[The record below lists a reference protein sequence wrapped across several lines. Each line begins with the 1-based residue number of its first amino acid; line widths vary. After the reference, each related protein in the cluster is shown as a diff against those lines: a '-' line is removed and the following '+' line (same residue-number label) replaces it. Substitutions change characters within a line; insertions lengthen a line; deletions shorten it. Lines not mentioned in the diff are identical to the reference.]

1 MSKKLLTIFSLLLI
15 FFVMSCNNKS
25 TDTTPTGPTD
35 STPTGPT
42 NTTPTGPTNTTPTGP
57 TDSTTTAP
65 TAPLKDSQYVG
76 KWYEKDSHDRV
87 IEIKQD
93 GSIDL
98 LGKTEVL
105 VSASGTD
112 VIKEGDAVFKT
123 TFSKDG
129 QTAEILLTFNSAA
142 TGSMLLDKNNT
153 ITIVKK

>member
-15 FFVMSCNNKS
+15 FFAMSCNNKS
-25 TDTTPTGPTD
+25 TDSKGPDYTD
-35 STPTGPT
+35 PIDPPASR
-42 NTTPTGPTNTTPTGP
+42 
-57 TDSTTTAP
+57 
-65 TAPLKDSQYVG
+65 PLKDSQYVG
-76 KWYEKDSHDRV
+76 KWYEEISNDPV

-98 LGKTEVL
+98 LDKTVVL

-123 TFSKDG
+123 TFSKEG
-129 QTAEILLTFNSAA
+129 QTAEIVLTFTNST
-142 TGSMLLDKNNT
+142 TGSMLLDKDNT

>member
-25 TDTTPTGPTD
+25 TDSTPTGPTD

-42 NTTPTGPTNTTPTGP
+42 NTTPT
-57 TDSTTTAP
+57 AP

-76 KWYEKDSHDRV
+76 KWYEEPSKDIV
-87 IEIKQD
+87 CEIKQD

-98 LGKTEVL
+98 FDQTQVL

-112 VIKEGDAVFKT
+112 VIKEGDAVFKA
-123 TFSKDG
+123 TFSKEG
-129 QTAEILLTFNSAA
+129 QTAEIVFTFTSAA
-142 TGSMLLDKNNT
+142 TGSMLLDYTNSL
-153 ITIVKK
+153 TIVKK

>member
-15 FFVMSCNNKS
+15 FFAMSCNNKS
-25 TDTTPTGPTD
+25 TDSKGPDYTD
-35 STPTGPT
+35 PIDPPASR
-42 NTTPTGPTNTTPTGP
+42 
-57 TDSTTTAP
+57 
-65 TAPLKDSQYVG
+65 PLKDSQYVG
-76 KWYEKDSHDRV
+76 KWYEEISNDPV

-98 LGKTEVL
+98 LDKTEVL

-123 TFSKDG
+123 TFSKNG
-129 QTAEILLTFNSAA
+129 QTAEIVLTFTNST
-142 TGSMLLDKNNT
+142 TGSMLLDKDNT

>member
-15 FFVMSCNNKS
+15 FFAMSCNNKS
-25 TDTTPTGPTD
+25 TDSKGPDYTD
-35 STPTGPT
+35 PIDPPASR
-42 NTTPTGPTNTTPTGP
+42 
-57 TDSTTTAP
+57 
-65 TAPLKDSQYVG
+65 PLKDSQYVG
-76 KWYEKDSHDRV
+76 KWYEEISNDPV

-98 LGKTEVL
+98 LDKTVVL

-123 TFSKDG
+123 TFSKEG
-129 QTAEILLTFNSAA
+129 QTAEIVLTFTSAA
-142 TGSMLLDKNNT
+142 TGSMLLDKDNT

>member
-25 TDTTPTGPTD
+25 TD
-35 STPTGPT
+35 S
-42 NTTPTGPTNTTPTGP
+42 TPTGP

-76 KWYEKDSHDRV
+76 KWYEENSNGIV
-87 IEIKQD
+87 CEIKQD

-98 LGKTEVL
+98 LDETGVL

-112 VIKEGDAVFKT
+112 VIKERDAVFKAV
-123 TFSKDG
+123 FSANG
-129 QTAEILLTFNSAA
+129 NTAEIVFTFTSAA
-142 TGSMLLDKNNT
+142 TGSMLLDNVPPPDNI

>member
-15 FFVMSCNNKS
+15 FFAMSCNNNS
-25 TDTTPTGPTD
+25 TD
-35 STPTGPT
+35 STGPDY
-42 NTTPTGPTNTTPTGP
+42 
-57 TDSTTTAP
+57 TDPIDPPASR
-65 TAPLKDSQYVG
+65 PLKDSQYVG
-76 KWYEKDSHDRV
+76 KWYEKDSNDRV

-123 TFSKDG
+123 TFSKEG
-129 QTAEILLTFNSAA
+129 QKAEIVLTFTDSK

>member
-15 FFVMSCNNKS
+15 FFAMSCNNKS
-25 TDTTPTGPTD
+25 TD

-42 NTTPTGPTNTTPTGP
+42 NTTT
-57 TDSTTTAP
+57 

-76 KWYEKDSHDRV
+76 KWYEKTHNDSV

-98 LGKTEVL
+98 FDKTQVPAS
-105 VSASGTD
+105 VSGTD
-112 VIKEGDAVFKT
+112 VIKERDAVFKAV
-123 TFSKDG
+123 FSANG
-129 QTAEILLTFNSAA
+129 NTAEIVLTFTDSK
-142 TGSMLLDKNNT
+142 TGSMLLDNVPPPDNI

>member
-15 FFVMSCNNKS
+15 FFAMSCNNKS
-25 TDTTPTGPTD
+25 TDPTVNNNSTD
-35 STPTGPT
+35 
-42 NTTPTGPTNTTPTGP
+42 
-57 TDSTTTAP
+57 P

-76 KWYEKDSHDRV
+76 KWYEEISNDPV

-93 GSIDL
+93 GGIDL
-98 LGKTEVL
+98 LDKTVVL

-123 TFSKDG
+123 TFSKEG
-129 QTAEILLTFNSAA
+129 QTAEIVLTFTNST
-142 TGSMLLDKNNT
+142 TGSMLLDKDNT

>member
-25 TDTTPTGPTD
+25 TDSKGPDYTD
-35 STPTGPT
+35 PIDPPASR
-42 NTTPTGPTNTTPTGP
+42 
-57 TDSTTTAP
+57 
-65 TAPLKDSQYVG
+65 PLKDSQYVG
-76 KWYEKDSHDRV
+76 KWYEEISNDRV

-98 LGKTEVL
+98 LDQTKVL
-105 VSASGTD
+105 ASVSGTD
-112 VIKEGDAVFKT
+112 VIKEGDAVFKA
-123 TFSKDG
+123 TFSKEG
-129 QTAEILLTFNSAA
+129 QTAEIVLTFTNST

>member
-25 TDTTPTGPTD
+25 TDSKGPDYTD
-35 STPTGPT
+35 PIDPPASR
-42 NTTPTGPTNTTPTGP
+42 
-57 TDSTTTAP
+57 
-65 TAPLKDSQYVG
+65 PLKDSQYVG
-76 KWYEKDSHDRV
+76 KWYEKDSNDRV

-98 LGKTEVL
+98 LDKTEVL

-123 TFSKDG
+123 TFSKNG
-129 QTAEILLTFNSAA
+129 QTAEIVLTFTNST
-142 TGSMLLDKNNT
+142 TGSMLLDKDNT

>member
-25 TDTTPTGPTD
+25 TDSTGPDYTD
-35 STPTGPT
+35 PIDPPASR
-42 NTTPTGPTNTTPTGP
+42 
-57 TDSTTTAP
+57 
-65 TAPLKDSQYVG
+65 PLKDSQYVG
-76 KWYEKDSHDRV
+76 KWYEEISNDRV

-98 LGKTEVL
+98 LDKTEVL

-112 VIKEGDAVFKT
+112 VIKEGDAVFKA
-123 TFSKDG
+123 TFSKEG
-129 QTAEILLTFNSAA
+129 QTAEIVLTFTNST